1 MSNLAAVA
9 PPQLAAVQALSGVMT
24 NPASSGREETVKIL
38 QQLQSPGRGSL
49 V

>member
-1 MSNLAAVA
+1 MSNVAALA
-9 PPQLAAVQALSGVMT
+9 PLQLAAVQALSGVMT
-24 NPASSGREETVKIL
+24 DAASSGREETVKIL